1 MKAMLVL
8 LSSLAL
14 TLALGHTAWQLLA
27 REAAVELRLRVA
39 ERLPDS
45 GVDHAVTAVLLN
57 FRSYDTLLEIGVL
70 MVAGLAGLSMRAVAS
85 MEARE
90 LHTRDPLLQAL
101 MRWFVPLL
109 LVLAAYLLWAG
120 SDRPGGAFQAG
131 SVLGATGVLLR
142 LGGVPLPFLRP
153 GLMLRLGLV
162 VGFAVFLLVAV
173 MGAVRGDA
181 FLAYPPAW
189 AGILILLIEAMLTL
203 SIAMVLVGLFAVA
216 PAQLSDA
223 DREED
228 S

>member
-1 MKAMLVL
+1 MKVALVL

-14 TLALGHTAWQLLA
+14 TGALGYTAWQVLA
-27 REAAVELRLRVA
+27 REAEVDLRLRVA

-45 GVDHAVTAVLLN
+45 GVDHAITAVLLN

-70 MVAGLAGLSMRAVAS
+70 MVAGLAGLSMRAVAP

-90 LHTRDPLLQAL
+90 LRTQDPLLQAL

-153 GLMLRLGLV
+153 GPMLRLGLV
-162 VGFAVFLLVAV
+162 IGFAVFLLVAV

-189 AGILILLIEAMLTL
+189 AGGLILLIEAMLTL

-216 PAQLSDA
+216 PAQLSAA
-223 DREED
+223 DRED
-228 S
+228 AP